1 MSWYFTIFK
10 LKSLDRRGRCI
21 VLISCIFFSSSSS
34 SSLYSLHLNN
44 NRPCGTHNKR
54 RTHRRGPTNSLL
66 IIIPHLTSRL
76 CQLSIVNCQLVRIIS
91 SIYDQ
96 SVQQCLK
103 RTVGHLRYTTRS
115 KPPFFFTIKFVFG
128 LYSFSFVCIFV
139 SK

>member
-1 MSWYFTIFK
+1 MIEEG
-10 LKSLDRRGRCI
+10 D
-21 VLISCIFFSSSSS
+21 VSCWSHASFSSSSSS

-66 IIIPHLTSRL
+66 IIIPHLTSLL

-91 SIYDQ
+91 SRYDQ